1 MISLAPGSI
10 FAQRYR
16 IVRLIGQGGMGAVF
30 EVVHVETERRCA
42 LKVMQPNMVD
52 NEAMRA
58 RFRQEAKVAALVN
71 SEHIVDVYDAGFD
84 EGTQMPFLVMEL
96 LSGYELRQK
105 LKKDGKF
112 TPPEVA
118 LYLHQTALALEKTH
132 RQNIIHRD
140 LKPENLFLTFR
151 ENGSPHVKILDFGV
165 AKFMTESASHTSATR
180 DVGTPLFMAPEQF
193 TMGAKPSAQTDIYA
207 LGMIAYHFLTGVSYW
222 ADDHGAA
229 ATIYA
234 FAIHVVQGIPEAPT
248 IRARRRGV
256 QLPPAFDT
264 WFARATARNPEQRFQ
279 SALTAAAELADALG
293 VPRFV
298 SEPSALLSNVGFRAE
313 MGSSWGIS
321 SAVAPAMGIGTGAIT
336 SEPAPATGAP
346 LATTSGKTN
355 DSRGKYVLL
364 GALAAVFVVIT
375 GLLLFLSSG
384 SSSQAKNASSAEPT
398 PLVEAKAQPTT
409 TAEPTVS
416 PIVEPMASV
425 SADAPKSAKPTK
437 SAARVTGPAKPPPT
451 TPPKK
456 DLFTRD

>member
-1 MISLAPGSI
+1 MMISLAPGSI

-112 TPPEVA
+112 TPAEVA

-256 QLPPAFDT
+256 NLPPAFDT
-264 WFARATARNPEQRFQ
+264 WFARAAARNPEQRFQ

-313 MGSSWGIS
+313 MGSSWS
-321 SAVAPAMGIGTGAIT
+321 MSPAVASGTTAIT

-355 DSRGKYVLL
+355 DPRGKYVLL
-364 GALAAVFVVIT
+364 GALAAVFVIIT
-375 GLLLFLSSG
+375 GLLLFLSS
-384 SSSQAKNASSAEPT
+384 SSFSQTKNASPAETTPQLETTALPTATAGSTSGPVVEPLPSAEPSQT
-398 PLVEAKAQPTT
+398 APPAKSTLR
-409 TAEPTVS
+409 V
-416 PIVEPMASV
+416 
-425 SADAPKSAKPTK
+425 
-437 SAARVTGPAKPPPT
+437 ARPAKPPPT